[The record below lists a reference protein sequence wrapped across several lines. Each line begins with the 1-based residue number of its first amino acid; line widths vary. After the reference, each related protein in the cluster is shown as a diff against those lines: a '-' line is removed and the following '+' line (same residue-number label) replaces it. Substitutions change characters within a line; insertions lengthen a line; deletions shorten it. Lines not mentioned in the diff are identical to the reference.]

1 MKFRSLLLFASFW
14 SILLFAQAAEAAR
27 LLSWRFDENRNQLA
41 FTTDDGVQ
49 PKAQLIFNPTRLVI
63 DLPDTELGRQTV
75 NRSGRGAIREVRIGQ
90 FDSETT
96 RIVVELEEGYT
107 LNPQQVQFRGVSPNQ
122 WSVQIPKPER
132 AVPSRSAPPP
142 PPRSLPAP
150 PRVSSNERL
159 SQRQQETETNLPSSF
174 QITRDGFFLRT
185 EDGEPKNLRMRRSRD
200 RRTIDFEIEG
210 ITFPASLAEQNL
222 LIERYGVSQ
231 IQFSQGQ
238 NSSDIARISMRV
250 SKDSPDWQVSY
261 SSVGGLVILPKGT
274 TAAALDNN
282 SEGWGGQQISSG
294 KSANGQLVTI
304 ESVELA
310 NNDTQ
315 LLIRANRDV
324 RAEASWDSS
333 ARAYRITIPSAQLA
347 ERVRG
352 PSLGGS
358 SPLARVLLR
367 QQDSQTVVILVQPA
381 RGTTIGA
388 LNQLGSQLLAL
399 QLLPPRATASPRQV
413 TISVPPPERRTV
425 TPTPSRRMPPPPRTS
440 VPPVTRQRVPR
451 GRVVVMIDPGHGGK
465 DPGAIGIGGLR
476 EKDVILPIS
485 RRVAEILSQ
494 QGIQVVMT
502 RSDDRFISLAGRVQ
516 MAERAD
522 ANLFVS
528 IHANAISLS
537 RPDVNGVE
545 TYYYS
550 SAAGRRLASSI
561 QNSMLQLN
569 VRDRKVREARFFVI
583 RRTSMPAALVEVGF
597 VTGREDAPRLASP
610 AYRNQMAEAIAQGIL
625 NYLR

>member
-63 DLPDTELGRQTV
+63 DLPGTDLGRQTV
-75 NRSGRGAIREVRIGQ
+75 NQSGRGGIREVRIGQ

-96 RIVVELEEGYT
+96 RIVVELRPGYT
-107 LNPQQVQFRGVSPNQ
+107 LNPQQVQFRGLSPNQ
-122 WSVQIPKPER
+122 WSVQLPEPER
-132 AVPSRSAPPP
+132 IVSSRPIPPP
-142 PPRSLPAP
+142 ASKTLPTPPPLL
-150 PRVSSNERL
+150 SNDRP
-159 SQRQQETETNLPSSF
+159 SGQQQETEANLPSSF

-185 EDGEPKNLRMRRSRD
+185 EGGEPKNLRMRRSKD
-200 RRTIDFEIEG
+200 RRTIDFEVEG

-222 LIERYGVSQ
+222 LVERYGVSQ

-238 NSSDIARISMRV
+238 NSSNLARISMSV
-250 SKDSPDWQVSY
+250 SQDSPDWQASY

-274 TAAALDNN
+274 TAAALDTT
-282 SEGWGGQQISSG
+282 SGGWGGQQVSSG
-294 KSANGQLVTI
+294 KSANSQLTTI

-315 LLIRANRDV
+315 LLIRANRDI
-324 RAEASWDSS
+324 RAETSWDSS
-333 ARAYRITIPSAQLA
+333 AKAYRITIPSAQLA
-347 ERVRG
+347 DRVRG
-352 PSLGGS
+352 PQLGGS

-367 QQDSQTVVILVQPA
+367 QQDSQTVVILVEPT
-381 RGTTIGA
+381 RGTSIGA
-388 LNQLGSQLLAL
+388 LNQLGNQILAL
-399 QLLPPRATASPRQV
+399 QLLPPRAAASPRQV

-425 TPTPSRRMPPPPRTS
+425 TPPPTRVPPPRTNT
-440 VPPVTRQRVPR
+440 PPVTRQRVPR

-476 EKDVILPIS
+476 EKDIVLPVS
-485 RRVAEILSQ
+485 QRVAEILSR

-502 RSDDRFISLAGRVQ
+502 RGDDRFISLAGRVQ
-516 MAERAD
+516 MAERAN

-550 SAAGRRLASSI
+550 SVGGRRLASSI
-561 QNSMLQLN
+561 QTSMLQRLN
-569 VRDRKVREARFFVI
+569 VRDRRVREARFYVI
-583 RRTSMPAALVEVGF
+583 RRTSMPAVLVEVGF

-610 AYRNQMAEAIAQGIL
+610 TGRDQVAEAIAQGIL